1 MTGNLLFAAI
11 ETGGTK
17 LIYRLADAEGAVI
30 AEGRFDTV
38 APAASVALLTSAVRE
53 AMPPGAK
60 LAAVGVASFG
70 PIVVDSASPR
80 YGQMLAT
87 TKAGWSGYD
96 LRGAIAAELGAPVA
110 VDSDVNAAAVAEQ
123 RVGAGRGKRLVAYVT
138 VGTGIGGGLA
148 IAGETLK
155 GSPHPEIGHIRMVRL
170 PGDAFAS
177 GCPFHPD
184 CAEGLVAGPAI
195 RRRLGDIAD
204 LADAPGVLAL
214 AANYLAQ
221 LCATLTLAWSPDCIV
236 LGGGVLGAR
245 GLIDAVRTELQ
256 VQLGSYGAAA
266 DIDPA
271 IYLVPAALAD
281 AGLEGAMLM
290 ARATQPAGR

>member
-1 MTGNLLFAAI
+1 MTRKHLIAAI

-17 LIYRLADAEGAVI
+17 LLYRLADAEGAVI
-30 AEGRFDTV
+30 GEGRFDT
-38 APAASVALLTSAVRE
+38 ATPDASIALLTGAVRG
-53 AMPPGAK
+53 AMPPGAA

-70 PIVVDSASPR
+70 PIVVDPASPR
-80 YGQMLAT
+80 YGRMLAT
-87 TKAGWSGYD
+87 TKPGWSGYD
-96 LRGAIAAELGAPVA
+96 LRGAIAAELGAPVV
-110 VDSDVNAAAVAEQ
+110 VDSDVNAAALAEQ
-123 RVGAGRGKRLVAYVT
+123 QVGAGRGQRLVAYVT
-138 VGTGIGGGLA
+138 VGTGIGGGLS

-155 GSPHPEIGHIRMVRL
+155 GNPHPEIGHIRMVRR
-170 PGDAFAS
+170 PGDRFAS
-177 GCPFHPD
+177 GCLFHAD

-204 LADAPGVLAL
+204 LADAPDVLAL
-214 AANYLAQ
+214 AADYLAQ

-236 LGGGVLGAR
+236 LGGGVLGAH

-256 VQLGSYGAAA
+256 AQLGTYGAAA

-271 IYLVPAALAD
+271 TYLVPAALAD

-290 ARATQPAGR
+290 ARAAAAAGK